1 MCIRDSDIIDIKKYY
16 WNEMRNEY
24 KYKFEVKYLDD
35 NFENIMNQYNQLD
48 KKDKK
53 NCNIYELLYVKP
65 FEIER
70 LPNYKR
76 IDKYKLKIKVLNLIQ
91 DVEDN
96 NFEPLVKKIL
106 ESKQSFHIDGR
117 AGCGKS
123 TLIKLLQTEMK
134 KNNIN
139 FISLAPTNKACR
151 IINGQTVHKFV
162 ISNNSKSIQDLNIKY
177 LFIDEISMLSE
188 LFYNY
193 FIALKQIRK
202 DIKFIIA
209 GDFAQLQPVNERIE
223 NANYKDTMALYE
235 LIDFNRLQLTKC
247 RRSDDI
253 LFNMLLPDNIQ
264 KLTKDDFSN
273 HYADR
278 HICFTNKKRITI
290 NKYMMD
296 KFIEDKEKKTRSKQL
311 PMKLNKLVYD
321 NNSQDVLLLKDMP
334 IISRKNSKDLGISNN
349 DTFTIKKIDNKKQII
364 IITDDEKD
372 IDIPIAEFQKMFYI
386 AFCITTHKSQGST
399 FNHPYTIHEFNLFD
413 ERMKYVALSRSTDKN
428 LINIF

>member
-1 MCIRDSDIIDIKKYY
+1 M
-16 WNEMRNEY
+16 
-24 KYKFEVKYLDD
+24 DD
-35 NFENIMNQYNQLD
+35 NFENLMNQYNQLD

-53 NCNIYELLYVKP
+53 NCNIYDLLYVLP

-76 IDKYKLKIKVLNLIQ
+76 SDKYKLKEKKLNLIE

-96 NFEPLVKKIL
+96 NFEPLVKTIL
-106 ESKQSFHIDGR
+106 ESKQSYHIDGR

-123 TLIKLLQTEMK
+123 TLIKMMQSKLKEMG
-134 KNNIN
+134 IN
-139 FISLAPTNKACR
+139 FMSLAPTNKACR

-162 ISNNSKSIQDLNIKY
+162 ISNNSKSIQELNIQY

-209 GDFAQLQPVNERIE
+209 GDFAQLLPVNERIE
-223 NANYKDTMALYE
+223 NANYKDTIALYE

-247 RRSDDI
+247 RRSDNT
-253 LFNMLLPDNIQ
+253 LFNMLLPDNIN
-264 KLTKDDFSN
+264 KLTKDDFNDKYS
-273 HYADR
+273 DR
-278 HICFTNKKRITI
+278 HICFTNQKRII
-290 NKYMMD
+290 VNKYMMS
-296 KFIEDKEKKTRSKQL
+296 KFIEDKERKTKSKQTPL
-311 PMKLNKLVYD
+311 KLNKLVYD
-321 NNSQDVLLLKDMP
+321 NNSQDVTLLKDMP
-334 IISRKNSKDLGISNN
+334 IIARKNSKELGIANN

-372 IDIPIAEFQKMFYI
+372 IDIKIEEFQKMFYI